1 MATSKK
7 LRKKIVRSVGFIA
20 VLAIVIFSAVFA
32 DLLVG
37 YANEIGRIRED
48 ARKFRAE
55 TAYLRTM
62 TLNIVPS
69 IDHAFPVADR
79 SPQSK
84 ISQNEPRK
92 FRSGQDGSILSG
104 HEAPNAKAKI
114 LFLGGST
121 TEANEVD
128 EPYRFVAVV
137 EEILRRTGLSIET
150 VNAGVRGHTTQDSI
164 NGLINRRGF
173 READIVVMLHNIND
187 GLILALRGGYYADLG
202 VDATT
207 SALAV
212 KESARGF
219 LHSLWDYVSYRSNI
233 LFLVR
238 SFASNFDPWTGEV
251 KHEKSE
257 TEEIEVDG
265 NAIDFGE
272 KYARDNQPKFEEN
285 LRIFVG
291 ITQALGKRPVLM
303 TQPLGVKSRSQELFN
318 DSIRAVAEQLRVP
331 LIDLVHILPE
341 DNSWA
346 FLSDNIHL
354 NNSGSQAIGQI
365 VAREL
370 AKLFEMRIDTGP
382 IDTGITRIE
391 DLIAQCR
398 LKFSGS
404 RRGEVRRLIGTPGR
418 YPSFSPDG
426 NWLLFHIWEDGR
438 NRIKVYNLKQR
449 KLFDLSPPESQVDER
464 HPAFLTAQEQE
475 FKIVFGQGFNEQR
488 TSLERLMV
496 RHWPSLKT
504 EELISDPTFGGAIAA
519 VGNNQIVYAGFKKQ
533 KPDDIPKL
541 YSIDTASGVRTRLTN
556 SQGEAW
562 RPAIAP
568 DGTVYFIANPAGDF
582 DIYQLRPNAK
592 QPTLFIRSDADEWDP
607 AVSPD
612 GKWIAFASKRAG
624 SWDIYISPISDPS
637 KVYRISDLP
646 GEEWDP
652 SWHPSGEVLVFASK
666 QTEETQIVGTCS
678 TPSE

>member
-1 MATSKK
+1 MTASMQSKK
-7 LRKKIVRSVGFIA
+7 KRSVCIFA
-20 VLAIVIFSAVFA
+20 MLAIVIFSAILL
-32 DLLVG
+32 DHLVG
-37 YANEIGRIRED
+37 YANETGRIRED

-69 IDHAFPVADR
+69 IDHAFPAGDR
-79 SPQSK
+79 SPRGK
-84 ISQNEPRK
+84 IPQDELRK

-104 HEAPNAKAKI
+104 RESPKADTRI

-137 EEILRRTGLSIET
+137 EEILRRAGLNIAT
-150 VNAGVRGHTTQDSI
+150 INAGVRGHTTQDSI

-187 GLILALRGGYYADLG
+187 GLILALRGGYHADLG

-207 SALAV
+207 SAVAV
-212 KESARGF
+212 KESASGF
-219 LHSLWDYVSYRSNI
+219 LHSIWDYVSYRSNM
-233 LFLVR
+233 LFLIR
-238 SFASNFDPWTGEV
+238 SFVSNFDPWTGEAI
-251 KHEKSE
+251 HEKNE
-257 TEEIEVDG
+257 IEEIEVNG
-265 NAIDFGE
+265 NAIDFGG
-272 KYARDNQPKFEEN
+272 KYAHENQPKFEEN
-285 LRIFVG
+285 LRVFVG
-291 ITQALGKRPVLM
+291 ITRALGKRPVLM
-303 TQPLGVKSRSQELFN
+303 TQPLGVKSRSQEIFN
-318 DSIRAVAEQLRVP
+318 DSIRVVAQQLQVP

-354 NNSGSQAIGQI
+354 NNLGSQAIGQI
-365 VAREL
+365 VAREI
-370 AKLFEMRIDTGP
+370 AKLFETQIDTGP

-391 DLIAQCR
+391 DLIAQCS
-398 LKFSGS
+398 LKNSGS
-404 RRGEVRRLIGTPGR
+404 RRGLIRRLIGTPGR

-426 NWLLFHIWEDGR
+426 RWLLFHIWEDGR
-438 NRIKVYNLKQR
+438 NRIKVYNLKQGE
-449 KLFDLSPPESQVDER
+449 LFDLSPPESQVDER
-464 HPAFLTAQEQE
+464 HPAFLTVQDQE

-488 TSLERLMV
+488 KSLERLMV

-504 EELISDPTFGGAIAA
+504 EELIPDPSFGGAIAA
-519 VGNNQIVYAGFKKQ
+519 VRNNQIVFAGFKEQ

-541 YSIDTASGVRTRLTN
+541 FSIDTASGARTQLTN
-556 SQGEAW
+556 SLKEAW
-562 RPAIAP
+562 RPTIAP
-568 DGTVYFIANPAGDF
+568 DGTIYFIANPEGDF
-582 DIYQLRPNAK
+582 DIYQLQQKAE

-612 GKWIAFASKRAG
+612 GRWIAFASKRAG
-624 SWDIYISPISDPS
+624 SWDIYISPTNDPS
-637 KVYRISDLP
+637 KVHRISDLP

-652 SWHPSGEVLVFASK
+652 SWHPSGDVLVFASK
-666 QTEETQIVGTCS
+666 QTEESQIVGTCS
-678 TPSE
+678 APSE

>member
-1 MATSKK
+1 MVKGIGTITMVV
-7 LRKKIVRSVGFIA
+7 IVILSA
-20 VLAIVIFSAVFA
+20 VLVDFLA
-32 DLLVG
+32 G
-37 YANEIGRIRED
+37 YVNEIGHIRED

-55 TAYLRTM
+55 TAYLRTL
-62 TLNIVPS
+62 TLNIIPS
-69 IDHAFPVADR
+69 IDHAFPVEGRPTR
-79 SPQSK
+79 STIPQD
-84 ISQNEPRK
+84 QPRK
-92 FRSGQDGSILSG
+92 FRSGQDGTILSG
-104 HEAPNAKAKI
+104 RESPKAKTKI

-137 EEILRRTGLSIET
+137 EEILRRAGLSIAT
-150 VNAGVRGHTTQDSI
+150 INAGVRGHTTQDSI

-187 GLILALRGGYYADLG
+187 GLILALRGGYHADLG

-207 SALAV
+207 SAVAV
-212 KESARGF
+212 KESARSF
-219 LHSLWDYVSYRSNI
+219 LYSLWNYVSYRSNI
-233 LFLVR
+233 LFLLR
-238 SFASNFDPWTGEV
+238 SFVSNFDPWTGEA
-251 KHEKSE
+251 KHNKSE
-257 TEEIEVDG
+257 NEEIKVDG

-272 KYARDNQPKFEEN
+272 KYALENQQKFEEN

-291 ITQALGKRPVLM
+291 ITRALGKRPVLM
-303 TQPLGVKSRSQELFN
+303 TQPLGVKSRSQEIFN
-318 DSIRAVAEQLRVP
+318 DSVRVVAQQLQVP

-341 DNSWA
+341 DNRWA

-354 NNSGSQAIGQI
+354 NNSGSRAIGQI

-370 AKLFEMRIDTGP
+370 AKLFKKRIDTGP
-382 IDTGITRIE
+382 IETGITRIE
-391 DLIAQCR
+391 DLIAKCR
-398 LKFSGS
+398 LKVDGP
-404 RRGEVRRLIGTPGR
+404 RRQSIRRLIGTPGR
-418 YPSFSPDG
+418 YPSFSPNG
-426 NWLLFHIWEDGR
+426 SWLLFHIWEDGR

-449 KLFDLSPPESQVDER
+449 KLFDLSPPESKVDER
-464 HPAFLTAQEQE
+464 HPAFLTVQEQE

-488 TSLERLMV
+488 KSLERLMV

-504 EELISDPTFGGAIAA
+504 EELIPDPTFGSAIAA
-519 VGNNQIVYAGFKKQ
+519 VGNNQIVFAGFKKQ

-541 YSIDTASGVRTRLTN
+541 FSIDTASGARTQLTN

-568 DGTVYFIANPAGDF
+568 DGTVYFIANPEGDF
-582 DIYQLRPNAK
+582 DIYRLQPKAE

-612 GKWIAFASKRAG
+612 GKWIAFASKRTG
-624 SWDIYISPISDPS
+624 SWDIYISPINDPS

-666 QTEETQIVGTCS
+666 QTEESQIVGSC
-678 TPSE
+678 TPTE